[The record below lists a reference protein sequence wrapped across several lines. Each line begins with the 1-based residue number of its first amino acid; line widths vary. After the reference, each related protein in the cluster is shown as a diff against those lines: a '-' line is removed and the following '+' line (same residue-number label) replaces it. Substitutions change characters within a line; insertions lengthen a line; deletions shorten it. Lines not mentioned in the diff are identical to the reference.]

1 MRIFIK
7 KDEKELL
14 FDLMQ
19 LSDTIESSE
28 NHKTI
33 AVKQSSQQ
41 WKLVNLKD
49 YKELPKILNDF
60 FSNIMKSLNIPQT
73 NHSDLNFEN
82 VRDPTLKAILKC
94 CNPPVFWQKKRK
106 D

>member
-1 MRIFIK
+1 MAKLYKTKKFMGIFIK

-41 WKLVNLKD
+41 WKT
-49 YKELPKILNDF
+49 KIARM
-60 FSNIMKSLNIPQT
+60 IRITK
-73 NHSDLNFEN
+73 
-82 VRDPTLKAILKC
+82 RY
-94 CNPPVFWQKKRK
+94 QKF
-106 D
+106 